1 MALNINNNYQTGEV
15 PNNTN
20 NGQQK
25 EVENEVQKADQQL
38 REYYNSLGN
47 YSAPSMSNICD
58 LHNAGYI
65 KESDYFDGKHS
76 NLCNIYGKAASAFG
90 DVLGNLAN
98 QTVSDVKNAIANVK
112 NATDKA
118 VAGLKALIHD
128 EDTVIEAKIEV
139 KNAQNAE
146 NEQQENAVQENTVQQ
161 NVSSEKDTQK
171 TIKEILSA
179 MNIEYDAIPEDV
191 QKDLIKKYANI
202 ENFASINNLEYY
214 DEDTL
219 KERLVWYAQAKLG
232 YSTNAMSSYIRQRN
246 AESIRKQ
253 FNSNKPI
260 GSNETIVEYYQRL
273 EKEAKRA

>member
-25 EVENEVQKADQQL
+25 EVEKEVQKADQPL
-38 REYYNSLGN
+38 REYYNSLGD
-47 YSAPSMSNICD
+47 YSAPSMDNICD

-65 KESDYFDGKHS
+65 KESDYFYTKHY
-76 NLCNIYGKAASAFG
+76 NFCDIYGKAASAFG
-90 DVLGNLAN
+90 HVLGNLAN

-128 EDTVIEAKIEV
+128 EDTIIEAKIEV
-139 KNAQNAE
+139 KNSQNTE
-146 NEQQENAVQENTVQQ
+146 NEQQENNVQQ
-161 NVSSEKDTQK
+161 NMSSKKNTKE

-179 MNIEYDAIPEDV
+179 MNIEFDEIPENM
-191 QKDLIKKYANI
+191 QKDLIKKYDNI

-219 KERLVWYAQAKLG
+219 KERLVRYAQAKLG
-232 YSTNAMSSYIRQRN
+232 YSTNAMSSYIRQRD

-253 FNSNKPI
+253 FHSNQQI